1 MSKLLLLDYFATGE
15 GRTIAV
21 ISSSKK
27 EDEQLFKELESLTN
41 TTYFNV
47 GAEIFDISVLLTDKR
62 FINELN
68 IIKEFC
74 PVFYDQLVKYNGKF
88 NHEFKFHYHFN
99 LA

>member
-27 EDEQLFKELESLTN
+27 EDEQLFKELEILTD

-47 GAEIFDISVLLTDKR
+47 GAEIFEISVLLTDKKLTQQ
-62 FINELN
+62 LN
-68 IIKEFC
+68 TIKEFC
-74 PVFYDQLVKYNGKF
+74 PVFYDQLKKYNGKF
-88 NHEFKFHYHFN
+88 SHEFKFHYHFN
-99 LA
+99 LS